1 MQPHLW
7 FTIHHSKFKIKHVRR
22 GGFTLFSLM
31 FSSLK
36 NHLSLHLLASKSNRM
51 ISRMNFFFVVSLT
64 LLVGLM
70 ITVIALVF

>member
-1 MQPHLW
+1 
-7 FTIHHSKFKIKHVRR
+7 
-22 GGFTLFSLM
+22 M
-31 FSSLK
+31 FSFLK

-51 ISRMNFFFVVSLT
+51 ISRMSFFFVVGLT